1 VVEGG
6 KKPYAMTLQ
15 DGQPMAFAG
24 LWESFRWPDET
35 VVRTFTIMTATP
47 NAEMSE
53 LHDRM
58 PVIPDEQDWPTWL
71 REAEGNCAVLLRLG
85 ADGLLRVWPVD

>member
-1 VVEGG
+1 
-6 KKPYAMTLQ
+6 
-15 DGQPMAFAG
+15 
-24 LWESFRWPDET
+24 
-35 VVRTFTIMTATP
+35 
-47 NAEMSE
+47 MSE

-71 REAEGNCAVLLRLG
+71 REAEGNCAVLLRPG

>member
-58 PVIPDEQDWPTWL
+58 PVILDQQDGRPC
-71 REAEGNCAVLLRLG
+71 RHYRASAAVVTMRK
-85 ADGLLRVWPVD
+85 